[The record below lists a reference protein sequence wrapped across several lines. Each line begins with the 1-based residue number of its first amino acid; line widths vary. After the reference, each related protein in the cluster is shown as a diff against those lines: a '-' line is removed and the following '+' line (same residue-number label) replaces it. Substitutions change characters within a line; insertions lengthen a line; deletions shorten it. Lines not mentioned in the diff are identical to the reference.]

1 MVSGVVLAAGGSR
14 RLGRPKQLLLLAGQ
28 PVLAHV
34 VRAAHDSDLA
44 EVVLVLGHEAD
55 AIAAAV
61 GDLGQRTVVNPDWA
75 SGQSTSL
82 RAGLAAVDPTADAV
96 LFLLG
101 DQPGVG
107 RETIDAL
114 LAVARADPEARPI
127 AAAEYGGRLGNPVLF
142 RRALFPDLAAL
153 TGDEGARRL
162 LRADPDRVL
171 RVPVADGPPPPDID
185 TEEDYRALLAAWGA

>member
-14 RLGRPKQLLLLAGQ
+14 RLGRPKQLLPLAGE

-34 VRAAHDSDLA
+34 VRSALASGLA
-44 EVVLVLGHEAD
+44 EVVTVLGHEAD

-61 GDLGQRTVVNPDWA
+61 GDRGQRTVVNPDWA
-75 SGQSTSL
+75 AGQSTSL
-82 RAGLAAVDPTADAV
+82 RAGLAAIDPAADAV

-107 RETIDAL
+107 CETIDAV
-114 LAVARADPEARPI
+114 LAAARDDPEARPI

-153 TGDEGARRL
+153 IGDEGARRL
-162 LRADPDRVL
+162 LRADPGRVL
-171 RVPVADGPPPPDID
+171 RVPVGDGPPPPDID
-185 TEEDYRALLAAWGA
+185 TEDDYRALVAAWSS